1 MDAFDDQLP
10 QLGTKAAAVCSVES
24 LIYHALGG
32 EKVVDA
38 DMLRYW
44 LDAYYQVR
52 RMAEDRPHGEERIA
66 TPACALARNDKEE
79 VQRADESAPP
89 ERESAEGKVRQRPVG
104 WTDGSEPFELKRG
117 KAAETAEY
125 KRGVRER
132 FLQLR
137 AGGLT
142 LPQVKKAVEGN
153 ISEDQILAILE
164 GKRVPVAAYRVLA
177 AGLDRIEDRETD
189 CHGSVRAASQ

>member
-1 MDAFDDQLP
+1 MR
-10 QLGTKAAAVCSVES
+10 K
-24 LIYHALGG
+24 
-32 EKVVDA
+32 
-38 DMLRYW
+38 
-44 LDAYYQVR
+44 
-52 RMAEDRPHGEERIA
+52 
-66 TPACALARNDKEE
+66 
-79 VQRADESAPP
+79 
-89 ERESAEGKVRQRPVG
+89 RPVG
-104 WTDGSEPFELKRG
+104 WTDDFEPVEVKKG
-117 KAAETAEY
+117 KAAEAAEY

-164 GKRVPVAAYRVLA
+164 GRRVPVAAYRVLA